1 MYDLFTEKIEELYN
15 IILQPIDYIYK
26 EIAVIKY
33 KNILNIDDSETFG
46 ERYFSILNDNKSTG
60 VVYTPIEIANYII
73 ENTIVKEEIINNPF
87 IKILDP
93 SCGCGNIIIPLYKY
107 LYDIYRNN
115 LEEINIKNNIDLN
128 EFNIKEHIIK
138 NNIYGIDIDKKAL
151 QILSIDIYIES
162 GIIYTNNLRNHDFL
176 RGESTE
182 KFDIIIGNPPY
193 IGHKQVDK
201 EYSKKIKEIY
211 SEVYRDKG
219 DICYAFF
226 KAALVNS
233 YVGGK
238 VSFIVSRYFIEAQH
252 GKGLRK
258 YILDNYKI
266 EKIIDFYGLRPF
278 KNIGI
283 DPAILFLKIKN
294 NDDMEDYKINIIK
307 PNNRKDKEE
316 FIKYLSKNEEKSS
329 NSFYLN
335 YKLLDEERWI
345 LREKK
350 EWDIIKKIEGKCFNK
365 LKDICESNQGII
377 TGCDKAFIVDMDYIV
392 EKKLEE
398 DIIKPWIKS
407 SNIDKFSVSNNN
419 KYIIYLN
426 DDDIEK
432 YPNIMKHLDA
442 FKERLSKRRECKK
455 GIRNWYDLQ
464 WGRKK
469 SIFEGEKIIFPY
481 KSSNNRFALDIGSY
495 YSADI
500 YSIKI
505 KENVNYDYKFL
516 LFILNSK
523 IYEFYF
529 QSFGKKLG
537 ENLYEYYPN
546 TVMELCIPE
555 KFQVKDFKE
564 EEIYN
569 YFGFCEKEV
578 YIIENYIV

>member
-1 MYDLFTEKIEELYN
+1 MYNLFTEKIEELYN
-15 IILQPIDYIYK
+15 IILQPMDHIYK

-33 KNILNIDDSETFG
+33 KNILNITDGETFG
-46 ERYFSILNDNKSTG
+46 EKYFNILNDNKSTG

-73 ENTIVKEEIINNPF
+73 KNTVTKEEIINSPF
-87 IKILDP
+87 MKIIDP

-115 LEEINIKNNIDLN
+115 LEEINRKSDIYLN
-128 EFNIKEHIIK
+128 ELNIKEHIIK
-138 NNIYGIDIDKKAL
+138 NNIYGIDIDKIAL
-151 QILSIDIYIES
+151 KILLIDIYIES
-162 GIIYTNNLRNHDFL
+162 GVIYTNNFKNDDFL
-176 RGESTE
+176 KLESDD

-193 IGHKQVDK
+193 IGHKQIDK
-201 EYSKKIKEIY
+201 KYSKKIKEIY

-226 KAALVNS
+226 KAALMNS
-233 YVGGK
+233 FVSGK
-238 VSFIVSRYFIEAQH
+238 VSFIVSRYFIEAHH

-266 EKIIDFYGLRPF
+266 EKIVDFYGLRPF

-294 NDDMEDYKINIIK
+294 NNDIGDYRINIIK
-307 PNNRKDKEE
+307 PNYRKDKEE
-316 FIKYLSKNEEKSS
+316 FIKYLCKSEEKAS

-335 YKLLDEERWI
+335 YKLLNEERWI
-345 LREKK
+345 LREEK
-350 EWDIIKKIEGKCFNK
+350 ELDIIKKIESKCFNK

-377 TGCDKAFIVDMDYIV
+377 TGCDRAFIVNMDYIK
-392 EKKLEE
+392 EKELERN
-398 DIIKPWIKS
+398 IIKPWIKS
-407 SNIDKFSVSNNN
+407 SNIDKFSVSSND

-432 YPNIMKHLDA
+432 YPNIMKHLNP
-442 FKERLSKRRECKK
+442 FKERLSKRRECQK

-481 KSSNNRFALDIGSY
+481 KSSNNRFAIDIGSY

-505 KENVNYDYKFL
+505 KENVDYDYKFL

-523 IYEFYF
+523 TYEFYF

-546 TVMELCIPE
+546 TIMELCIPRR
-555 KFQVKDFKE
+555 FQVKDFKE

-569 YFGFCEKEV
+569 YFGFCEEEID
-578 YIIENYIV
+578 IISKGF